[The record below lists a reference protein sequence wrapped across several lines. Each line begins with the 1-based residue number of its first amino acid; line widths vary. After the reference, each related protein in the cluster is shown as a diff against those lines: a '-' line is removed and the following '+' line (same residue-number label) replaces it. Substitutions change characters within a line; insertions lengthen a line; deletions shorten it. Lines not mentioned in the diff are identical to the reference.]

1 MNVSDAINT
10 RLTARAFLDKPV
22 DGALVRQILE
32 TAKRA
37 PSGGNLQP
45 WRVWVLGGEEMV
57 RFKAMMKEKL
67 SANPRGEGTEYN
79 IYPPELKEPY
89 KSRRFKVGEDMYAT
103 IGVSRDDKFGRLLQF
118 SRNFEFF
125 GAPCAMFFAI
135 DRQMQQGQW
144 ADLGMF
150 MQSIMLLAREH
161 GLHTAAQEAWA
172 IWHKTLGE
180 YLDIPPELMLFCG
193 MAVGYIDPA
202 APINSLRSEREPLE
216 AFVKFKGL

>member
-1 MNVSDAINT
+1 MKVSEAINT

-22 DGALVRQILE
+22 DGALIRQILE

-45 WRVWVLGGEEMV
+45 WHVWVLGGEDMV
-57 RFKAMMKEKL
+57 RFKLMLKEKVA
-67 SANPRGEGTEYN
+67 ANPRGEGTEYN
-79 IYPPELKEPY
+79 IYPPDLKDPY
-89 KSRRFKVGEDMYAT
+89 KSRRFKVGEDMYAS
-103 IGVSRDDKFGRLLQF
+103 IGVSREDKFGRLMQF
-118 SRNFEFF
+118 ARNFEFF
-125 GAPCAMFFAI
+125 GAPCALFFAI

-150 MQSIMLLAREH
+150 MQSIMLLAREN

-180 YLDIPPELMLFCG
+180 FLNIPPDLMLFCG
-193 MAVGYIDPA
+193 MAIGHIDPA
-202 APINSLRSEREPLE
+202 APINTLRSERAPLQE
-216 AFVKFKGL
+216 FATFKGI